1 MAGIPSAGQCLFRT
15 RQTTETLLELINT
28 ATGINHF
35 LLTSEERMAL
45 VANVDVNV
53 FAQRGLGGVN
63 RAAGA
68 SCSDRA
74 VCWMDI

>member
-1 MAGIPSAGQCLFRT
+1 MLCISKVGRCLFRT
-15 RQTTETLLELINT
+15 NQATETLLELVDT
-28 ATGINHF
+28 TTGIYHF
-35 LLTSEERMAL
+35 LLAGEERMAL